1 MAEELN
7 QEYVDNL
14 SNMDRAMPGSSLTND
29 PDTPLPFEG
38 QPEYTDAREAAEY
51 IFQFVTKEENYIPIM
66 QAVGDGYPLM
76 DLTQAMLFQ
85 GFSEGK
91 WNPDLLMILAEP
103 TAYILMALAE
113 RAGID
118 FVIYRGEADDE
129 EEEEELLCI
138 KYDEERLNELREAKK
153 TKEIPEGIIPKEIER
168 RLDEAPVESLLAAQ
182 NVPNEDTEETKQP
195 QSLMASPIS

>member
-29 PDTPLPFEG
+29 PDTQLPFEG

-85 GFSEGK
+85 VFSEGK

-129 EEEEELLCI
+129 EEEEELLGI

>member
-7 QEYVDNL
+7 QEYLDNL

-129 EEEEELLCI
+129 EEEEELLGI

>member
-14 SNMDRAMPGSSLTND
+14 SNMDSAMPGSSLTND

-129 EEEEELLCI
+129 EEEEELLGI

>member
-7 QEYVDNL
+7 QEYIDNL

-129 EEEEELLCI
+129 EEEEELLGI

>member
-129 EEEEELLCI
+129 EEEEELLGI

-153 TKEIPEGIIPKEIER
+153 
-168 RLDEAPVESLLAAQ
+168 
-182 NVPNEDTEETKQP
+182 
-195 QSLMASPIS
+195 M

>member
-129 EEEEELLCI
+129 EEEEELLGI

>member
-66 QAVGDGYPLM
+66 QAVGDGYPVM

-129 EEEEELLCI
+129 EEEEELLGI

>member
-113 RAGID
+113 WAGID

-129 EEEEELLCI
+129 EEEEELLGI

>member
-103 TAYILMALAE
+103 TAYIFLALAE

-129 EEEEELLCI
+129 EEEEELLGI

>member
-129 EEEEELLCI
+129 EEEEELLGI

-153 TKEIPEGIIPKEIER
+153 TKELPEGIIPKEIER